1 MDYGVIQRMVAS
13 APKRKVKPL
22 HRVNSS
28 GQVCGLGFY
37 TESGHDLAS
46 LHSKFIA

>member
-1 MDYGVIQRMVAS
+1 MVTS
-13 APKRKVKPL
+13 APRRKVKPL

-37 TESGHDLAS
+37 TESGQNLAS